1 MIFLLLGNRKSQ
13 YEFLKPLTNPMQKL
27 ETKLIKLCKKGNEV
41 AQMQVYDKYSQAMY
55 TIACRYLNEEDAKD
69 AMQDGFLK
77 AFRHIDSYKPEASFG
92 AWLKRIII
100 NQCLD
105 VLKKNKLEFEAVEVS
120 ELQIS
125 NEDDWHFDIS
135 ITKQEILCAIEQ
147 ISEKHRVVVKLYLLE
162 GYDHEEI
169 SDILEIP
176 VKTSRTHLRRGKL
189 KLQDLL
195 KQKYNEAR
203 Y

>member
-1 MIFLLLGNRKSQ
+1 MH
-13 YEFLKPLTNPMQKL
+13 KL

-41 AQMQVYDKYSQAMY
+41 AQMQIYDTYAQAMF
-55 TIACRYLNEEDAKD
+55 TIACRFLSNQEDAKD
-69 AMQDGFLK
+69 AMQEGFLK
-77 AFRHIDSYKPEASFG
+77 ACININSYQPEATFG

-105 VLKKNKLEFEAVEVS
+105 VIKKKQLKFDDVEVGES
-120 ELQIS
+120 QII
-125 NEDDWHFDIS
+125 NDDDWHFDS
-135 ITKQEILCAIEQ
+135 NITKQDILFAIEQ
-147 ISEKHRVVVKLYLLE
+147 LSEKYKIVVKLYLLE

-169 SDILEIP
+169 SEILEIP

-195 KQKYNEAR
+195 KTKYNEAR

>member
-1 MIFLLLGNRKSQ
+1 MHKDTQ
-13 YEFLKPLTNPMQKL
+13 
-27 ETKLIKLCKKGNEV
+27 LIKLSKRGSEV
-41 AQMQVYDKYSQAMY
+41 AQMQLYDTYAQAMF
-55 TIACRYLNEEDAKD
+55 TIACRYLKDDEEAKD
-69 AMQDGFLK
+69 AMQEGFLK
-77 AFRHIDSYKPEASFG
+77 AFTNIETYQPESTFG

-120 ELQIS
+120 ELQII
-125 NEDDWHFDIS
+125 NEEDWHFDTT
-135 ITKQEILCAIEQ
+135 ITKREILFAIDQ
-147 ISEKHRVVVKLYLLE
+147 LNEKHKVVVTLYLLE

-169 SDILEIP
+169 SNILEIP

>member
-1 MIFLLLGNRKSQ
+1 
-13 YEFLKPLTNPMQKL
+13 MQKL
-27 ETKLIKLCKKGNEV
+27 ETKLITLCKKGNEV

-55 TIACRYLNEEDAKD
+55 TIACHYLSDEDAKD
-69 AMQDGFLK
+69 AMQEGFLK
-77 AFRHIDSYKPEASFG
+77 AFGHIESYKPEATFG

-120 ELQIS
+120 DLQITIE
-125 NEDDWHFDIS
+125 NDWQFDTS
-135 ITKQEILCAIEQ
+135 ITKQEILFAVEQ
-147 ISEKHRVVVKLYLLE
+147 ISEKHRIVVKLYLLE

-169 SDILEIP
+169 SDILGIP
-176 VKTSRTHLRRGKL
+176 IKTSRTHLRRGKL
-189 KLQDLL
+189 QLQELL

>member
-1 MIFLLLGNRKSQ
+1 M
-13 YEFLKPLTNPMQKL
+13 LKQ
-27 ETKLIKLCKKGNEV
+27 ETKLITLCKKGNEV

-55 TIACRYLNEEDAKD
+55 TIACRYLSDEDAKD
-69 AMQDGFLK
+69 AMQEGFLK
-77 AFRHIDSYKPEASFG
+77 AFRHIESYKPEATFG

-100 NQCLD
+100 HQCLD

-120 ELQIS
+120 ELQII
-125 NEDDWHFDIS
+125 NEDDWNFDS
-135 ITKQEILCAIEQ
+135 TITKQDILFAVEQ
-147 ISEKHRVVVKLYLLE
+147 ISEKHRIVVKLYLLE

-169 SDILEIP
+169 SDILGIP
-176 VKTSRTHLRRGKL
+176 IKTSRTHLRRGKL
-189 KLQDLL
+189 KLQELL

>member
-1 MIFLLLGNRKSQ
+1 MHN
-13 YEFLKPLTNPMQKL
+13 L

-41 AQMQVYDKYSQAMY
+41 AQLQLYDKYCEAMF

-77 AFRHIDSYKPEASFG
+77 AFRNIEKYEPEFTFG

-105 VLKKNKLEFEAVEVS
+105 VLKRNKLEFDEVEVS
-120 ELQIS
+120 GLQII
-125 NEDDWHFDIS
+125 NDDDWNFES
-135 ITKQEILCAIEQ
+135 TITKAEILFAISQ
-147 ISEKHRVVVKLYLLE
+147 LNEKYKIVVQLYLLE

-169 SDILEIP
+169 SEILEIP
-176 VKTSRTHLRRGKL
+176 IKTSRTHLRRGKL

>member
-1 MIFLLLGNRKSQ
+1 MH
-13 YEFLKPLTNPMQKL
+13 QK
-27 ETKLIKLCKKGNEV
+27 ETKLINRCKKGNEF
-41 AQMQVYDKYSQAMY
+41 AQMQVYDTYAQAMF
-55 TIACRYLNEEDAKD
+55 TIACRYLNEEEAKD

-77 AFRHIDSYKPEASFG
+77 AFINIDKYQPEATFG

-105 VLKKNKLEFEAVEVS
+105 VLKKNKLEFNDVEVS
-120 ELQIS
+120 ELQII
-125 NEDDWHFDIS
+125 NEDDWHFDS
-135 ITKQEILCAIEQ
+135 TITKKEILFAIEQ
-147 ISEKHRVVVKLYLLE
+147 LKEKYRVVVKLYLIE

-169 SDILEIP
+169 SEILEIP
-176 VKTSRTHLRRGKL
+176 IKTSRTHLRRGKL

>member
-1 MIFLLLGNRKSQ
+1 MR
-13 YEFLKPLTNPMQKL
+13 QK
-27 ETKLIKLCKKGNEV
+27 ETDLIARCKKGNHK
-41 AQMQVYDKYSQAMY
+41 AQMQVYDQYCDAMY
-55 TIACRYLNEEDAKD
+55 NIAFRYLQNEDDAKD
-69 AMQDGFLK
+69 AMQEGFLK
-77 AFRHIDSYKPEASFG
+77 AFKNIDKYKPEATFG

-120 ELQIS
+120 DLQITNEVDWYYES
-125 NEDDWHFDIS
+125 N
-135 ITKQEILCAIEQ
+135 ITKQDILEAIDRLTDKYK
-147 ISEKHRVVVKLYLLE
+147 IVITLYLIE

-169 SDILEIP
+169 SQILELPI
-176 VKTSRTHLRRGKL
+176 KTSRTHLRRGKL

-195 KQKYNEAR
+195 KQKYDEAR

>member
-1 MIFLLLGNRKSQ
+1 MHKDTQ
-13 YEFLKPLTNPMQKL
+13 
-27 ETKLIKLCKKGNEV
+27 LIKLCKKRNEV
-41 AQMQVYDKYSQAMY
+41 AQMQVYDTYAQAMF
-55 TIACRYLNEEDAKD
+55 TIACRYLNDEEDAKD
-69 AMQDGFLK
+69 AMQEGFLK
-77 AFRHIDSYKPEASFG
+77 AFTNIEKYQPEATFG
-92 AWLKRIII
+92 VWLKRIII

-105 VLKKNKLEFEAVEVS
+105 VLKKNKLEFSAVEVT
-120 ELQIS
+120 ELQII
-125 NEDDWHFDIS
+125 NEDDWHFDSS
-135 ITKQEILCAIEQ
+135 ITKEEILLAVNELN
-147 ISEKHRVVVKLYLLE
+147 EKHKIVVKLYLLE

>member
-1 MIFLLLGNRKSQ
+1 
-13 YEFLKPLTNPMQKL
+13 MQKL
-27 ETKLIKLCKKGNEV
+27 DTKLITLCKKGNEV

-55 TIACRYLNEEDAKD
+55 TIACRYLSDEDAKD
-69 AMQDGFLK
+69 AMQEGFLK
-77 AFRHIDSYKPEASFG
+77 VFRNLESYKPEATFG

-120 ELQIS
+120 ELQII
-125 NEDDWHFDIS
+125 NEDDWQFDTT
-135 ITKQEILCAIEQ
+135 ITKQEILFAVEQ
-147 ISEKHRVVVKLYLLE
+147 ISEKHRIVVKLYLLE
-162 GYDHEEI
+162 GYDHDEI
-169 SDILEIP
+169 SSILEIP

-189 KLQDLL
+189 KLQELL

>member
-1 MIFLLLGNRKSQ
+1 MH
-13 YEFLKPLTNPMQKL
+13 KL
-27 ETKLIKLCKKGNEV
+27 ETKLITLCKKGNEV
-41 AQMQVYDKYSQAMY
+41 AQLQVYDSYAQAMF

-77 AFRHIDSYKPEASFG
+77 AFKNIDSYKPEATFG

-105 VLKKNKLEFEAVEVS
+105 VLKRNKLEFEAVEVS
-120 ELQIS
+120 ELQII
-125 NEDDWHFDIS
+125 NEDDWHFDS
-135 ITKQEILCAIEQ
+135 TITKSEILLAINQ
-147 ISEKHRVVVKLYLLE
+147 LNEKHKIVVKLYLLE

-195 KQKYNEAR
+195 KQKYHEAR